1 MSCAL
6 VELESKIASSD
17 TALIYFAGHGF
28 AFDGTNF
35 LPPVDLPAE
44 GPARRCSCAMPL
56 LPPTSSSTDCK
67 RGAWPRRFLIL
78 DAYRGNP
85 FPQSGMRSVGLTR
98 GLTRVGPAECAFKP
112 PPCDAADPNEVSE
125 GATLY
130 TKAPPKT
137 ASDAGRAHLC
147 R

>member
-1 MSCAL
+1 M
-6 VELESKIASSD
+6 I
-17 TALIYFAGHGF
+17 
-28 AFDGTNF
+28 
-35 LPPVDLPAE
+35 
-44 GPARRCSCAMPL
+44 L
-56 LPPTSSSTDCK
+56 LPPTASPTDCK
-67 RGAWPRRFLIL
+67 RRAWPRRFPIL

-130 TKAPPKT
+130 TKAPQKT

-147 R
+147 RWRDVANADLQRAEIAGDSLPLDPQVELQGARIVLT